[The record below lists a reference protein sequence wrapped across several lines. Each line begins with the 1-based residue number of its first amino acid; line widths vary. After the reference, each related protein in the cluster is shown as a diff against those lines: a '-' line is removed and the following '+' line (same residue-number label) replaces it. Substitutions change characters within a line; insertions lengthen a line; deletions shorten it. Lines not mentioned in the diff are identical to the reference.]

1 MSAGGIP
8 AQDVPDRRGV
18 FTPELLDRCISCG
31 FCLPACP
38 TYELTGVETSS
49 PRGRINLMRALE
61 TGALVDDD
69 PTVRDEASFC
79 LGCRACEPV
88 CPAGVQYG
96 ALLEE
101 WRDHL
106 WNGRRRPWKVRP
118 LMWAVDSPRR
128 VRAIGSV
135 RRHAG
140 RGREAPG
147 PANLMLGCFERVLY
161 PRVSRDARELAP
173 ELAAP
178 ADQGCCGALHA
189 HNGEL
194 ERGNELAKEL
204 GEALPGTIVTTAGGC
219 AAHLASVLGR
229 ERVKELSQ
237 WLLEHERTP
246 AEPSLQRGEARALGQ
261 APAETDDL
269 GAPQAEPPRD
279 PGELPR
285 PAAPARNGAAAG
297 EPADGR
303 PRIGLQDS
311 CHLRNALGVWRE
323 PRELIARVGEYV
335 ELPSAAA
342 CCGAAGSYAIV
353 RPEDSARVLDRHLD
367 EIADADLD
375 MIAVVNPGCY
385 RQLQQ
390 GVKRRRLRTRVIH
403 LAELLAG
410 ER

>member
-1 MSAGGIP
+1 MSAADITP
-8 AQDVPDRRGV
+8 ENVPERRGV

-38 TYELTGVETSS
+38 TYALTGVETSS

-61 TGALVDDD
+61 TGVLTDDD
-69 PTVRDEASFC
+69 PTVYEESSFC

-96 ALLEE
+96 ALLEQ

-106 WNGRRRPWKVRP
+106 WKGRRRPWKVRP
-118 LMWAVDSPRR
+118 LLWAVDSPRR
-128 VRAIGSV
+128 VRAMGVV

-140 RGREAPG
+140 RGSEAPG
-147 PANLMLGCFERVLY
+147 PVNLMLGCFERVLY
-161 PRVSRDARELAP
+161 PQVSRAARGLAA

-178 ADQGCCGALHA
+178 AGQGCCGALHA

-194 ERGNELAKEL
+194 GRGEELAKQL
-204 GEALPGTIVTTAGGC
+204 GEALPGTIVTTSGGC
-219 AAHLASVLGR
+219 CAHLASVLGT
-229 ERVKELSQ
+229 ERVKEFSQ
-237 WLLEHERTP
+237 WLL
-246 AEPSLQRGEARALGQ
+246 AR
-261 APAETDDL
+261 D
-269 GAPQAEPPRD
+269 
-279 PGELPR
+279 
-285 PAAPARNGAAAG
+285 GAAAG
-297 EPADGR
+297 KPAGGGL
-303 PRIGLQDS
+303 RIGLQDS
-311 CHLRNALGVWRE
+311 CHLRNGLGVLRE

-353 RPEDSARVLDRHLD
+353 RPKDSARVLDRHLD

-375 MIAVVNPGCY
+375 VIAVVNPGCY

-390 GVKRRRLRTRVIH
+390 GVKRRRLRTRVVH

>member
-1 MSAGGIP
+1 MSSTDITLGSAP
-8 AQDVPDRRGV
+8 ERRGV

-38 TYELTGVETSS
+38 TYALTGVETSS

-61 TGALVDDD
+61 TGVLDDDD
-69 PTVRDEASFC
+69 PTVEEESSFC

-106 WNGRRRPWKVRP
+106 WNGRKRPWKVRP
-118 LMWAVDSPRR
+118 LLWAVDSARR
-128 VRAIGSV
+128 VRAMGIV

-140 RGREAPG
+140 RRGQAG
-147 PANLMLGCFERVLY
+147 QVNLMLGCFERVLY
-161 PRVSRDARELAP
+161 PQVSRAARALAP

-178 ADQGCCGALHA
+178 ARQGCCGALHA

-194 ERGNELAKEL
+194 DRGRELAEEL
-204 GEALPGTIVTTAGGC
+204 GEALPGTIVTTSGGC
-219 AAHLASVLGR
+219 SAHLASVLGP

-237 WLLEHERTP
+237 WLVERERSP
-246 AEPSLQRGEARALGQ
+246 AAERAEPSIDRGEARALGE
-261 APAETDDL
+261 APGEAGEAD
-269 GAPQAEPPRD
+269 AEPPRD
-279 PGELPR
+279 PGELPER
-285 PAAPARNGAAAG
+285 AEPAP

-311 CHLRNALGVWRE
+311 CHLRNGLGVWRE
-323 PRELIARVGEYV
+323 PRELIGRVGEYV

-342 CCGAAGSYAIV
+342 CCGAAGSYAIL

-375 MIAVVNPGCY
+375 AITVVNPGCY
-385 RQLQQ
+385 RQLEQ
-390 GVKRRRLRTRVIH
+390 GVKRRGLRTRVVH
-403 LAELLAG
+403 LAELLAA

>member
-1 MSAGGIP
+1 MSSTDTAP
-8 AQDVPDRRGV
+8 EDVPERRGV

-38 TYELTGVETSS
+38 TYDLTGVETSS

-61 TGALVDDD
+61 TGVLPDDD
-69 PTVRDEASFC
+69 RTVRDESSFC

-106 WNGRRRPWKVRP
+106 WKGRRRPWKVRP
-118 LMWAVDSPRR
+118 LLWAVDSPRR
-128 VRAIGSV
+128 VRAMGIG

-140 RGREAPG
+140 RRREAPG
-147 PANLMLGCFERVLY
+147 AVNLMLGCFERALY
-161 PRVSRDARELAP
+161 PRVSRDVRKLAA

-194 ERGNELAKEL
+194 ARGEELAKAL
-204 GEALPGTIVTTAGGC
+204 GEALPGTIVTTSGGC
-219 AAHLASVLGR
+219 SAHLASVLGP
-229 ERVKELSQ
+229 ERVRELSQ
-237 WLLEHERTP
+237 WLVERERQRAATPEAPTP
-246 AEPSLQRGEARALGQ
+246 ARE
-261 APAETDDL
+261 
-269 GAPQAEPPRD
+269 
-279 PGELPR
+279 
-285 PAAPARNGAAAG
+285 GAAAAKPG
-297 EPADGR
+297 GGR
-303 PRIGLQDS
+303 LRIALQDS
-311 CHLRNALGVWRE
+311 CHLRNGLGVWRE

-335 ELPSAAA
+335 ELPSASA
-342 CCGAAGSYAIV
+342 CCGAAGSYAIL
-353 RPEDSARVLDRHLD
+353 RPKDSARVLDRHLD
-367 EIADADLD
+367 EIADAELD
-375 MIAVVNPGCY
+375 AIAVVNPGCY
-385 RQLQQ
+385 RQLEL

-410 ER
+410 TE

>member
-1 MSAGGIP
+1 MSTVDRTP
-8 AQDVPDRRGV
+8 ESVPERRGV

-31 FCLPACP
+31 FCLPVCP

-61 TGALVDDD
+61 TGVLGDDD
-69 PTVRDEASFC
+69 PTVREEASFC

-96 ALLEE
+96 VLLEE

-106 WNGRRRPWKVRP
+106 WKGRERPWKVRP
-118 LMWAVDSPRR
+118 LLWAVDSPRR
-128 VRAIGSV
+128 VRAMGMV

-147 PANLMLGCFERVLY
+147 PVNLMLGCFERVLY
-161 PRVSRDARELAP
+161 PRVSRDARKLAG

-194 ERGNELAKEL
+194 GRGRELAEEL
-204 GEALPGTIVTTAGGC
+204 GEALPGTIVATAGGC
-219 AAHLASVLGR
+219 AAHLASVLGA
-229 ERVKELSQ
+229 ERVKELSH
-237 WLLEHERTP
+237 WLVERERPRAATP
-246 AEPSLQRGEARALGQ
+246 EAS
-261 APAETDDL
+261 
-269 GAPQAEPPRD
+269 
-279 PGELPR
+279 
-285 PAAPARNGAAAG
+285 AG
-297 EPADGR
+297 GR

-311 CHLRNALGVWRE
+311 CHLRNGLGVWRE

-335 ELPSAAA
+335 ELSSAAA
-342 CCGAAGSYAIV
+342 CCGAAGSYAVV
-353 RPEDSARVLDRHLD
+353 RPKDSARVLEGHLD

-375 MIAVVNPGCY
+375 VVVVVNPGCY

-390 GVKRRRLRTRVIH
+390 GVKRRRLKTRVVH
-403 LAELLAG
+403 LAELLAS
-410 ER
+410 EK